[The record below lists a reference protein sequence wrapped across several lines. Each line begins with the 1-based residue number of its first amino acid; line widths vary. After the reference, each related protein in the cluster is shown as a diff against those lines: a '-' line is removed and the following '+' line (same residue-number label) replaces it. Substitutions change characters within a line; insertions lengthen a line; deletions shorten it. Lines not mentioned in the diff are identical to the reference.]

1 MLIQLQG
8 IKKSF
13 NSNQVLKGIDLNI
26 KKGEIVAIIGPS
38 GSGKSTLIRTINLL
52 EVPNEGK
59 ILIDGKNINFVPA
72 KVTNKITEEVRH
84 LRMEVGMVFQ
94 HFNLFPH
101 KTTLENII
109 EGLLVVRNYSKERA
123 IEIGKKNL
131 EKVGML
137 EKANSYPSHL
147 SGGQQQRVAIARALS
162 MEPKAILFDEPTS
175 ALDPELV
182 GEVLTVMKD
191 LITEGMTM
199 GIVTH
204 EMNFAKDVAD
214 RVVFLDGGYVVEEG
228 APDKLFNDPQTDRLK
243 RFLSRIKEVG

>member
-13 NSNQVLKGIDLNI
+13 SSNQVLKEIDLNI

-52 EVPNEGK
+52 EVPDEGK
-59 ILIDGKNINFVPA
+59 IIIDGKDINFSPA
-72 KVTNKITEEVRH
+72 KVTNKITKDVRH
-84 LRMEVGMVFQ
+84 LRAEVGMVFQ

-101 KTTLENII
+101 KTTLENVI
-109 EGLLVVRNYSKERA
+109 EGLLVVRNYSKEKA
-123 IEIGKKNL
+123 IEIGRKNL
-131 EKVGML
+131 EKVGMI
-137 EKANSYPSHL
+137 EKADSYPTHL

-191 LITEGMTM
+191 LIREGMTM

-204 EMNFAKDVAD
+204 EMNFAKEVAD
-214 RVVFLDGGYVVEEG
+214 RVVFLEGGYVVEEG
-228 APDKLFNDPQTDRLK
+228 VPDKLFNDPQTDRLK
-243 RFLSRIKEVG
+243 RFLSRIKNVG

>member
-214 RVVFLDGGYVVEEG
+214 RVVFLEGGYVVEEG